1 MYMEKQELQVQQTN
15 GQAQVTL
22 TQETGPV
29 KVAVLV
35 DAHAQDYGQN
45 ILCSGIQETIE
56 KEKKDDTRIE
66 LSLVSIDNTNAFFVE
81 ESIRDLFME
90 GELPDIIVCLNEL
103 DTTCVYRAAVDYNRV
118 GQVSILGYYDSE
130 TILKAIERNVI
141 YATISIDTMQM
152 GSFCVDA
159 LTEYNTLG
167 NTSQYFIA
175 DIALINRENVS
186 KYIGEVAD
194 NDR

>member
-1 MYMEKQELQVQQTN
+1 M
-15 GQAQVTL
+15 
-22 TQETGPV
+22 
-29 KVAVLV
+29 
-35 DAHAQDYGQN
+35 
-45 ILCSGIQETIE
+45 
-56 KEKKDDTRIE
+56 
-66 LSLVSIDNTNAFFVE
+66 
-81 ESIRDLFME
+81 
-90 GELPDIIVCLNEL
+90 
-103 DTTCVYRAAVDYNRV
+103 
-118 GQVSILGYYDSE
+118 
-130 TILKAIERNVI
+130 I